1 MVEYSKFSKHESPV
15 VFDVIGVAHR
25 DQRQLLPP
33 SICHIGRDV
42 NKVLEK
48 EEGCK
53 SRAWDLT
60 LEYEIYR
67 NREWDEEL
75 Q

>member
-1 MVEYSKFSKHESPV
+1 

-42 NKVLEK
+42 EKVLEK
-48 EEGCK
+48 EEGRK

-60 LEYEIYR
+60 LEEPYITCR
-67 NREWDEEL
+67 AANSL
-75 Q
+75 KGPSCAISSA